1 MSKTIQERT
10 SECVTIMS
18 QINNLGIKHL
28 DCIKDVLLMMN
39 HFIRTGTSYSGEM
52 FIPEINR
59 HLYYNITNDNQKTC
73 TVTLKNTHKSE
84 NSFIL

>member
-28 DCIKDVLLMMN
+28 DSINDLLLMMN
-39 HFIRTGTSYSGEM
+39 HFIRTGTSYSGNM
-52 FIPEINR
+52 FVPEINR
-59 HLYYNITNDNQKTC
+59 HLYYNITNDNQKH
-73 TVTLKNTHKSE
+73 VQ
-84 NSFIL
+84 